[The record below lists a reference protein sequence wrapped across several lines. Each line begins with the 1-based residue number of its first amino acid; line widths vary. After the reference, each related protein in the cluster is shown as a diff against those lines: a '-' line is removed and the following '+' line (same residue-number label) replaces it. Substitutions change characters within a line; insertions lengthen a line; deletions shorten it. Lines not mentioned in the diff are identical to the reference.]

1 MFIIKKFR
9 VFKEFFYFLLY
20 IIIGIYFNINLLF
33 VIFTVISSIIVLNLH
48 HRAPSKRRVPKW
60 IRKYIIGHLGPCLG
74 FSNEIKAFDRN
85 KIIIENLNINPDNE
99 KKKLELEAKQLENFN
114 WNLSFLMNRIQNT
127 FKPAQ
132 IKSERLR
139 IKIVHEIIK
148 CQQNLLKTNK
158 KSIHRRS
165 LNVAFAKN
173 EIKLAKIYKEWKI
186 LSFIID
192 RLCFFIYLVCFVAS
206 SFWFFHGALS

>member
-1 MFIIKKFR
+1 
-9 VFKEFFYFLLY
+9 
-20 IIIGIYFNINLLF
+20 
-33 VIFTVISSIIVLNLH
+33 
-48 HRAPSKRRVPKW
+48 
-60 IRKYIIGHLGPCLG
+60 
-74 FSNEIKAFDRN
+74 
-85 KIIIENLNINPDNE
+85 
-99 KKKLELEAKQLENFN
+99 
-114 WNLSFLMNRIQNT
+114 MNRIQNT

-186 LSFIID
+186 LFKSFSPKLTD
-192 RLCFFIYLVCFVAS
+192 NYK
-206 SFWFFHGALS
+206 

>member
-1 MFIIKKFR
+1 MG
-9 VFKEFFYFLLY
+9 FL
-20 IIIGIYFNINLLF
+20 
-33 VIFTVISSIIVLNLH
+33 
-48 HRAPSKRRVPKW
+48 
-60 IRKYIIGHLGPCLG
+60 
-74 FSNEIKAFDRN
+74 NEIKAFDPN
-85 KIIIENLNINPDNE
+85 KIVIENLNINANNE
-99 KKKLELEAKQLENFN
+99 KKRLELEAKQSENFN
-114 WNLSFLMNRIQNT
+114 WNLSFLMRKIQNN
-127 FKPAQ
+127 FNPAE

-139 IKIVHEIIK
+139 MKIVHEIIK

-158 KSIHRRS
+158 KSISRRS
-165 LNVAFAKN
+165 LNVAFAEN